1 MQLELP
7 CPVPGRLLT
16 RNGFLKVGRSK
27 VYIALSISGAYQHQ
41 AGMKNA
47 DTIIAVNKDPMA
59 PIFGIA
65 HYGIVD
71 DLLQVLPLLTEKFAK
86 K

>member
-1 MQLELP
+1 
-7 CPVPGRLLT
+7 
-16 RNGFLKVGRSK
+16 
-27 VYIALSISGAYQHQ
+27 
-41 AGMKNA
+41 MKNA

-59 PIFGIA
+59 PIFNVA

-71 DLLQVLPLLTEKFAK
+71 DLFKVLPALTEKFAK